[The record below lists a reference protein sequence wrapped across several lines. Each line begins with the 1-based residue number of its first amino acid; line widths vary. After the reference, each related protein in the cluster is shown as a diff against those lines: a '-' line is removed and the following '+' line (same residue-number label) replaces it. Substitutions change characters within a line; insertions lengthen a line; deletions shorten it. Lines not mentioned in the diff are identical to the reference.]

1 MILAYDTEV
10 IVWAKEHDMKYRAIN
25 VVWEKRRVD
34 STIPPLRA
42 LLTMLADFIMLR
54 LLTLGRKHVALQK
67 LAVGNVIG
75 LSSIHRV
82 GQEFMTV
89 IRVSRPKKY
98 LLSIL
103 RKLYVTVA
111 FSRK

>member
-1 MILAYDTEV
+1 
-10 IVWAKEHDMKYRAIN
+10 MKYRAIN

-34 STIPPLRA
+34 STIHPLRA
-42 LLTMLADFIMLR
+42 LLTMLADLIMLR

-82 GQEFMTV
+82 GARIHNRNKSFRAKEIPPHYSPKALCNRSVLEEV
-89 IRVSRPKKY
+89 IP
-98 LLSIL
+98 
-103 RKLYVTVA
+103 
-111 FSRK
+111 